1 MKLALGAAALIV
13 GMALVAAACGSG
25 GQQADDDEYTG
36 TVRSN
41 RQEREASVMQQQ
53 QDAGVDSGIGD
64 GVEATGVIDFG
75 HREGLAFLRNSVGD
89 PEAPVLIVE
98 YSDFQ

>member
-13 GMALVAAACGSG
+13 GMALAVSACGSG

-36 TVRSN
+36 TVRSD
-41 RQEREASVMQQQ
+41 RQERDASVMQQ